1 MRTCAHHR
9 LPSLWPLALAAA
21 LALAPGCS
29 VEPGPQEDLVR
40 YWTSSGLISY
50 RYVPRNQPA
59 GAAPTAAPAAARN
72 AGLTQQE
79 RDMAEER
86 RRQDLLAYRERQREL
101 AEEARRKIQEEGA
114 EQAARWQERQ
124 AWYRQEREQQQ
135 ARREQQSR
143 RLEERT
149 RRGHAEAEH
158 WLRASRPFTSLLGDQ
173 R

>member
-1 MRTCAHHR
+1 MNPRDRHR
-9 LPSLWPLALAAA
+9 LPSWWPLALAAA

-29 VEPGPQEDLVR
+29 VEPEPQEDLVP
-40 YWTSSGLISY
+40 YWTSRGFISY
-50 RYVPRNQPA
+50 RYVPRNRPA
-59 GAAPTAAPAAARN
+59 VSAPTAAPAAARD

-79 RDMAEER
+79 LDRAEER

-101 AEEARRKIQEEGA
+101 AEERRRKLQEEEA
-114 EQAARWQERQ
+114 ERVAWWQERQ
-124 AWYRQEREQQQ
+124 EWHQQERGRQQ

>member
-1 MRTCAHHR
+1 
-9 LPSLWPLALAAA
+9 LWPLALAAA
-21 LALAPGCS
+21 LTLAPGCS

-50 RYVPRNQPA
+50 RYAPRNRPA
-59 GAAPTAAPAAARN
+59 VSAPTAAPSAARD
-72 AGLTQQE
+72 AGLAQRE
-79 RDMAEER
+79 RDMAEEG
-86 RRQDLLAYRERQREL
+86 RRQEILAYRERQREL

-143 RLEERT
+143 LLEERT
-149 RRGHAEAEH
+149 RRGRAEAQH
-158 WLRASRPFTSLLGDQ
+158 WLRASQPYTFLLGDE